1 MDALAEVTILPEYVH
16 AVLYGEA
23 PPSPRAR
30 ATIVPVA
37 PLAKLLARA
46 RHATKMSHL
55 ASLFRAQLY
64 MGRASRCEVWKR
76 DTKRVLASAADASK
90 LPEWDLPVFPD
101 GQALDVLILVVAPLP
116 KGAHRVRTPPPRR
129 WLTSLRS
136 GDWDNIGKPICDAA
150 TGILWRD
157 DVLIARGQ
165 VEKVRAAQGE
175 SPRLEILARPLQ
187 EGPEWTHLEQEVEI
201 ERARQL
207 SLERVA
213 SLVQERRKQ

>member
-16 AVLYGEA
+16 AVIYGEA

-37 PLAKLLARA
+37 PLTKLLARA

-76 DTKRVLASAADASK
+76 DVERCLSSSK
-90 LPEWDLPVFPD
+90 SESGWLEGETVFEA
-101 GQALDVLILVVAPLP
+101 GQALDVLIMVVAPLP
-116 KGAHRVRTPPPRR
+116 KGDHRKRTPPLRK

-136 GDWDNIGKPICDAA
+136 GDWDNVGKPICDAA

-157 DVLIARGQ
+157 DVLIARGS

-175 SPRLEILARPLQ
+175 SPRLEILARALQ
-187 EGPEWTHLEQEVEI
+187 DSPDETRLEQQVE
-201 ERARQL
+201 
-207 SLERVA
+207 LERYRLQLA
-213 SLVQERRKQ
+213 HHQETLTP

>member
-16 AVLYGEA
+16 AVIYGEA
-23 PPSPRAR
+23 PPSPRPR

-37 PLAKLLARA
+37 PLPMLLARA

-76 DTKRVLASAADASK
+76 DAAWALRSATDDEDLA
-90 LPEWDLPVFPD
+90 EGDLPVFPA
-101 GQALDVLILVVAPLP
+101 GEPLDVLILVVAPLP
-116 KGAHRVRTPPPRR
+116 KGAHRQRKPPPRS

-207 SLERVA
+207 SLKRVA